1 MPLVI
6 TRTVALLALSFA
18 MGAFALRWRA
28 AQRRPLAAEPFLPRN
43 GIRRAAPGGAAADR
57 APAKGSPQRG
67 LLYAFTLG
75 MAPWA
80 KESTRLH
87 QLAYLRGIVF
97 HGGIFT
103 ALAALLLSPIWSLL
117 PKLLLYA
124 LAGAAA
130 IGALCGVLGA
140 LARWFEPNLRALSTP
155 DDFASVLLVALF
167 QGLTGIALLNPA
179 WLPALYLSA
188 ALMLVY
194 APLGKI
200 RHCIYFFFS
209 RRFFGLF
216 LGRRGLVQTEAGP

>member
-1 MPLVI
+1 MVLLI
-6 TRTVALLALSFA
+6 TQIAALLALSFCL
-18 MGAFALRWRA
+18 GSFALRWRA
-28 AQRRPLAAEPFLPRN
+28 AQRRPF
-43 GIRRAAPGGAAADR
+43 AAADR
-57 APAKGSPQRG
+57 APAKGSPRRG

-87 QLAYLRGIVF
+87 SLAYLRGIVF

-103 ALAALLLSPIWSLL
+103 ALAALLLSPFWPML
-117 PKLLLYA
+117 PGALLYT
-124 LAGAAA
+124 LGGAAA
-130 IGALCGVLGA
+130 VGALCGLLGV
-140 LARWFEPNLRALSTP
+140 LARWFEPNLRALSTI
-155 DDFASVLLVALF
+155 DDFASLLLVVVF
-167 QGLTGIALLNPA
+167 QGLTAIALVSSV
-179 WLPALYLSA
+179 WLPALYMSA

-216 LGRRGLVQTEAGP
+216 LGRRGLVHPEAGP